1 MDRFATPPS
10 ALTGLKRVQS
20 SVSNFNDLPPLSFP
34 RETHYTNGMKIVVTG
49 ATGFIGNEVV
59 HTLVAREPN
68 HEIRVLTRN
77 PEKAAHHFRGLTQ
90 VKSYKWDPEREV
102 APATALENADVIL
115 HLAGE
120 NIGAG
125 RWSPEIKRRIMD
137 SRKLGTR
144 NLVAGLNLLTTPHAL
159 ISISATG
166 YYGARGNEI
175 LTEESAPG
183 EGFLAE
189 VCKTWEE
196 EAHLVKTPRLTIF
209 RLGVVLGEG
218 GGALEKLLPLFKR
231 GLGGRIGDGKNWMS
245 WIDRRDVIE
254 LLVQAVVTP
263 EKFQGTYN
271 AVAPEPVTNQV
282 FTGVLGSTLHRPTLL
297 PVPTFALKL
306 AFGEM
311 AKQTILASQRVIP
324 ARLLSQGYSFHYPTL
339 RSSLAS
345 LMVEV
350 PHS

>member
-1 MDRFATPPS
+1 
-10 ALTGLKRVQS
+10 
-20 SVSNFNDLPPLSFP
+20 
-34 RETHYTNGMKIVVTG
+34 MKIVLTG
-49 ATGFIGNEVV
+49 ATGFIGTAVV
-59 HTLVAREPN
+59 KSLVAHGPN

-77 PEKAAHHFRGLTQ
+77 PEKADHHFRGLPQ
-90 VKSYKWDPEREV
+90 VKAFKWNPEREV
-102 APATALENADVIL
+102 APATALENADAIL

-144 NLVAGLNLLTTPHAL
+144 NLVAGLNLLSTPHAL

-166 YYGARGNEI
+166 YYGSRGDEV

-189 VCKTWEE
+189 VCKTWEG
-196 EAHLVKTPRLTIF
+196 EARKAKTNRLTIF

-218 GGALEKLLPLFKR
+218 GGALEKLLPLFKV
-231 GLGGRIGDGKNWMS
+231 GLGGRIGDGKHWMS
-245 WIDRRDVIE
+245 WIDRRDVVE
-254 LLVQAVVTP
+254 LLVEAILTP
-263 EKFQGTYN
+263 EKFSGTYN
-271 AVAPEPVTNQV
+271 AVAPEVVTNEV
-282 FTGVLGSTLHRPTLL
+282 FTEILAATLHRPALL
-297 PVPTFALKL
+297 PVPAFALKL

-311 AKQTILASQRVIP
+311 AQQTILASQRVTP
-324 ARLLSQGYSFHYPTL
+324 ARLLSQGYTFQHPSL
-339 RSSLAS
+339 RTCLAS

-350 PHS
+350 PES